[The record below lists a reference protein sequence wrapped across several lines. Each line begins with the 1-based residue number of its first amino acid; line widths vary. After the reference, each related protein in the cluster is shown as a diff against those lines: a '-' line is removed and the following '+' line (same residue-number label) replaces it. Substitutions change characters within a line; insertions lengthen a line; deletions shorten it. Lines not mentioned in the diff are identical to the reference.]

1 MSTLKGFTTPRTP
14 RGISSLAPTPPWH
27 YVSTSLAVEFTAD
40 PAKVVRFLPDGL
52 EPAGDGSCAVY
63 FAEWQ
68 FATDHGE
75 EYLDPVRSQYKE
87 TIFLI
92 AARFEKEPVAY
103 CPFIFVDQD
112 VSLMRGLIQGWPK
125 QFGTVWIT
133 RAAGLPSKAAPTE
146 AAGGKFGATLSVRDH
161 RVVEAR
167 VTLRDITDR
176 RPSPTFAR
184 GVNLR
189 YFPTLQAGKHDQP
202 PVHELVQLKSR
213 DVQFSTIWTGDAA
226 LKIFDHPHLEIGDLA
241 PTRVGAGFRFSFAFT
256 VDDVVPLKDLRTM
269 TTANVGAERY

>member
-1 MSTLKGFTTPRTP
+1 MLKGYTAPRTP
-14 RGISSLAPTPPWH
+14 RGISSLAPAPPWH
-27 YVSTSLAVEFTAD
+27 YAGTSLAIEFTAD
-40 PAKVVRFLPDGL
+40 AEKAARFLPDEL
-52 EPAGDGSCAVY
+52 EPSDDGRCAVY

-68 FATDHGE
+68 FATDDGE

-92 AARFEKEPVAY
+92 AARYQGEPVAY

-133 RAAGLPSKAAPTE
+133 RATSLPSKAAPMETP
-146 AAGGKFGATLSVRDH
+146 GGKFGATLSVRDH

-167 VTLRDITDR
+167 VTLRKTTEQ

-184 GVNLR
+184 GVNVR
-189 YFPTLQAGKHDQP
+189 YFPELAAGNHDKP
-202 PVHELVQLKSR
+202 LVHELVQLKSR
-213 DVQFSTIWTGDAA
+213 NVQFSTMWTGDAS
-226 LKIFDHPHLEIGDLA
+226 LDVFTHPHLEIGDLA
-241 PTRVGAGFRFSFAFT
+241 PVSVGAGFRFSFAFT
-256 VDDVVPLKDLRTM
+256 VDDVVQLKDLRTPVAVA
-269 TTANVGAERY
+269 T

>member
-1 MSTLKGFTTPRTP
+1 MLKGYTTPRTP
-14 RGISSLAPTPPWH
+14 RGMSSLAPTPPWH
-27 YVSTSLAVEFTAD
+27 YVSTSLAVEFNAD
-40 PAKVVRFLPDGL
+40 PQKVARFLPEEL
-52 EPAGDGSCAVY
+52 QPAGDGRCAVY

-68 FATDHGE
+68 YATDDGE

-92 AARFEKEPVAY
+92 AARYQNEPVAY

-133 RAAGLPSKAAPTE
+133 RAAALPSKAAPME

-161 RVVEAR
+161 RVVEAQ
-167 VTLRDITDR
+167 VTLRKVTEE

-184 GVNLR
+184 GINVR
-189 YFPTLQAGKHDQP
+189 YFPELTAGKHDQP
-202 PVHELVQLKSR
+202 AVHELVQLKSR
-213 DVQFSTIWTGDAA
+213 NVQFSTIWTGEAS
-226 LKIFDHPHLEIGDLA
+226 LRIFDHPHLEIGDLA
-241 PTRVGAGFRFSFAFT
+241 PVSVGNGFRFSFAFT
-256 VDDVVPLKDLRTM
+256 VDDVVRLKDLRQSTVA
-269 TTANVGAERY
+269 TV

>member
-1 MSTLKGFTTPRTP
+1 MLKGYTTPRTP

-27 YVSTSLAVEFTAD
+27 YVSTSLAIEFNAD
-40 PAKVVRFLPDGL
+40 PEKSSRFLPEGL
-52 EPAGDGSCAVY
+52 EASDDGRCAVY

-68 FATDHGE
+68 FATDDGE
-75 EYLDPVRSQYKE
+75 EYLDPIRSQYKE

-92 AARFEKEPVAY
+92 AARYQDEPVAY

-133 RAAGLPSKAAPTE
+133 RAALLPSKAAPLE
-146 AAGGKFGATLSVRDH
+146 AAGGKFGATLSVRDR

-167 VTLRDITDR
+167 VTLRTETDR

-184 GVNLR
+184 ALNVR
-189 YFPTLQAGKHDQP
+189 YFPELAAGKHDQP
-202 PVHELVQLKSR
+202 AVHELVQLKSR
-213 DVQFSTIWTGDAA
+213 DVQFSTIWTGEAA
-226 LKIFDHPHLEIGDLA
+226 LRIYDHPYLEVGDLT
-241 PTRVGAGFRFSFAFT
+241 PVSVGAGFRFSFAFT
-256 VDDVVPLKDLRTM
+256 VDDVIPIRDLRKSR
-269 TTANVGAERY
+269 GAIA